1 MSDYTKELHDPAVE
15 SHLDDAHLEDN
26 AASSGILLEKADY
39 ETGHS
44 PEVTSL
50 ASSAILAEKEDEEDD
65 DHVLVANA
73 SKPQATKAH
82 SEKAPT
88 TALPTPT
95 TTSTTTSTAL
105 ATTEDLNQ
113 TMPWKLLYPIASRE
127 TILSLLKATAINF
140 MLPFINGVFLGFGEI
155 CAHELAFRWGWTNS
169 THVVNPAGRPRVA
182 NVGIRAGG
190 TSASGGRSGIGG
202 LGAYEDEINNK
213 TTSTTTYSY

>member
-50 ASSAILAEKEDEEDD
+50 DSSAILAEKEDDDEDD

-82 SEKAPT
+82 SEKT
-88 TALPTPT
+88 TLPTPT
-95 TTSTTTSTAL
+95 TTTSTSTSTAL
-105 ATTEDLNQ
+105 ATTEDLDQ

-169 THVVNPAGRPRVA
+169 AHVVNPAGRPRVA

-190 TSASGGRSGIGG
+190 GVSASGSRSGIGG
-202 LGAYEDEINNK
+202 LGSYEDEINNK